1 MAKKQNILSLSV
13 RLFKLASSV
22 KKLLII
28 STTASVITNVAQ
40 MALMG
45 FGVLTIL
52 SMSEYFPTGNT
63 VLFAVLSFISIILI
77 ISGRYI
83 EGVVSHAGA
92 YRLLANMR
100 VHMFDKIRKLAPA
113 CMMDDKKGNIL
124 SIAVG
129 DIETI
134 EFFFAHAIG
143 PVITVILLPCFC
155 LILAC
160 SVNILFGL
168 VLLPIYLIISLALP
182 IISLKVGRNTGLR
195 YRKRMGQYQNLVLES
210 IYGLIDIQAFCHHE
224 ERRKILREKE
234 LEINRSNHELTLH
247 RQLVTSLPTF
257 FTYLAR
263 ISIIAVASY
272 LTLNSS
278 VNTLGVIV
286 LSYVVSASF
295 SSSQSLTMVI
305 SSLLETYA
313 AAERFFEIEDRKAT
327 VTEKEQALEL
337 KKVEEIKFNNVSF
350 KYNENDNYI
359 LKDFNLKIKK
369 GEKIGIMGASGI
381 GKSTILRLLLRFWDL
396 AEGEIIISG
405 ACSKDYSFKSLRSK
419 IASLEQETLI
429 FNDTIAAN
437 ISFGKPTATL
447 DEIKTAAKRAGI
459 HDFIMTLPN
468 QYETQMGE
476 MSRQLSGGEKQRIG
490 IARIMIID
498 PDVIVM
504 DEPTSSLDVLNE
516 KKFLKTLKD
525 EYKDKTIIIVSHR
538 MSTLSDCD
546 RIIKL

>member
-1 MAKKQNILSLSV
+1 MDKKQNILSLSI

-28 STTASVITNVAQ
+28 STAASVITNVAQ
-40 MALMG
+40 MAFMG

-52 SMSEYFPTGNT
+52 SMSEYFPSGNT
-63 VLFAVLSFISIILI
+63 ILFAFLSFISVILI

-83 EGVVSHAGA
+83 EGYVSHAGA

-100 VHMFDKIRKLAPA
+100 VHMFDKIRRLAPA
-113 CMMDDKKGNIL
+113 CMMDDKKGNVL
-124 SIAVG
+124 SIAVS

-143 PVITVILLPCFC
+143 PVITVILLPCMC
-155 LILAC
+155 LVLAC

-168 VLLPIYLIISLALP
+168 VLLPIYLIISVVLP
-182 IISLKVGRNTGLR
+182 MISLKIGRNAGQR
-195 YRKRMGQYQNLVLES
+195 YRQRMGQYQNLILES
-210 IYGLIDIQAFCHHE
+210 IYGLVDIQAFGHQE

-234 LEINRSNHELTLH
+234 LEINQSNHELTLH

-257 FTYLAR
+257 FIYLAR
-263 ISIIAVASY
+263 ILIIAVASY
-272 LTLNSS
+272 LTLYSS

-313 AAERFFEIEDRKAT
+313 AAERIFAIEDRKAT
-327 VTEKEQALEL
+327 VTEKENPITLHFVA
-337 KKVEEIKFNNVSF
+337 EINFKNVSF
-350 KYNENDNYI
+350 KYHENDNYI

-381 GKSTILRLLLRFWDL
+381 GKSTVLRLLLRFWDPTS
-396 AEGEIIISG
+396 GEIFINETS
-405 ACSKDYSFKSLRSK
+405 SKDYSFKSLRGK

-437 ISFGKPTATL
+437 IAFGKPNACL

-490 IARIMIID
+490 IARIMMID
-498 PDVIVM
+498 PEVIVM
-504 DEPTSSLDVLNE
+504 DEPTSNLDVLNE
-516 KKFLKTLKD
+516 KKFLKTLRD

-538 MSTLSDCD
+538 MSTLSNCD